1 MHVPVILIAERE
13 EAVRDSLQIVLSDE
27 GYRCFSYSNEEEV
40 LEALEKEVISVIILG
55 SQLAVGKG
63 LLQIIK
69 EQYPQIKSIVISSY
83 AALERV
89 QMSLKDLND
98 RIILKPFDF
107 EELVSLVGSLYTA

>member
-40 LEALEKEVISVIILG
+40 LEALEKEVISVIILD
-55 SQLAVGKG
+55 SQLAIGKG
-63 LLQIIK
+63 LLQVIK

-83 AALERV
+83 ASLERV
-89 QMSLKDLND
+89 QFSLKDLSD
-98 RIILKPFDF
+98 KIILKPFDF
-107 EELVSLVGSLYTA
+107 GELTSLVNSLCKA